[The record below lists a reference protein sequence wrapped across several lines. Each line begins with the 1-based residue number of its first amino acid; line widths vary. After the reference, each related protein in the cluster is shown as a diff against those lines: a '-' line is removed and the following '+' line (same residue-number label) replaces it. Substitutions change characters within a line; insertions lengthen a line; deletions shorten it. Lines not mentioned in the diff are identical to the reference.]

1 MINTII
7 TAVSVVVMVAA
18 LVASWITLRSVRITR
33 LFEAVTHA
41 HNQRAAANRALTAA
55 YVARADPSPAL
66 ASVAAA
72 EGAVRVAEA
81 RLPRRHRLVR
91 HYFASKEAS

>member
-1 MINTII
+1 MISTII
-7 TAVSVVVMVAA
+7 TAVSVVAMAGA
-18 LVASWITLRSVRITR
+18 LAASWIALRNLRITS
-33 LFEAVTHA
+33 LFGAVTRA

-55 YVARADPSPAL
+55 YVAHTDPGPAL

-72 EGAVRVAEA
+72 EEAVRAAEA